1 MKVLLINGSPRK
13 NGNTSIALAE
23 TAKRL
28 EADGIDTETVWIGAK
43 AVQGCIA
50 CGKCGELG
58 HCAFND
64 KLLNDITESLR
75 TADGLIVGSPVYY
88 GGPNGSLCALMDR
101 MFYSALPLLQGKPA
115 AAVVVCRRGGATAAF
130 NRLNMYFMM
139 SNMPVVTSQYWNMV
153 YGRAQGEAAQD
164 AEGLQTMRT
173 LADNMARM
181 LLDMKDGKRNAP
193 VREQRIATSFIR

>member
-64 KLLNDITESLR
+64 KLLNEL
-75 TADGLIVGSPVYY
+75 
-88 GGPNGSLCALMDR
+88 
-101 MFYSALPLLQGKPA
+101 
-115 AAVVVCRRGGATAAF
+115 VVPIEIVCRLRRSGF
-130 NRLNMYFMM
+130 RRFR
-139 SNMPVVTSQYWNMV
+139 SRV
-153 YGRAQGEAAQD
+153 
-164 AEGLQTMRT
+164 
-173 LADNMARM
+173 
-181 LLDMKDGKRNAP
+181 
-193 VREQRIATSFIR
+193 

>member
-1 MKVLLINGSPRK
+1 MSAIVI
-13 NGNTSIALAE
+13 
-23 TAKRL
+23 
-28 EADGIDTETVWIGAK
+28 DGKGHVE
-43 AVQGCIA
+43 
-50 CGKCGELG
+50 GKL
-58 HCAFND
+58 
-64 KLLNDITESLR
+64 
-75 TADGLIVGSPVYY
+75 
-88 GGPNGSLCALMDR
+88 
-101 MFYSALPLLQGKPA
+101 A
-115 AAVVVCRRGGATAAF
+115 AAVAKQLLEGKKIVVVRCEDIVSNGDHRFNYHKYRRYLNKTTNSNPRDGPFHQRAPSEMFRKAVRGMCNYKTARGGAAF

>member
-1 MKVLLINGSPRK
+1 MRVLLINGSPHK
-13 NGNTSIALAE
+13 SGNTSVALAE
-23 TAKRL
+23 AASQLKKN
-28 EADGIDTETVWIGAK
+28 GIDTDTVWIGTK
-43 AVQGCIA
+43 AGI
-50 CGKCGELG
+50 
-58 HCAFND
+58 
-64 KLLNDITESLR
+64 
-75 TADGLIVGSPVYY
+75 IVGSPVYY
-88 GGPNGSLCALMDR
+88 GGPAGSLCALLDR
-101 MFYSALPLLQGKPA
+101 LFYSALPLLANKPA

-181 LLDMKDGKRNAP
+181 LFDMRDGGRTAP
-193 VREQRIATSFIR
+193 VREPRVVTSFIR